1 MKRNSWTFLYVPE
14 GEGGVRT
21 FRVSKGLARA
31 LVMLV
36 GLCMVGVGVLLAN
49 YIRQEHVLHDV
60 REREEE
66 IAALRSRIAEFE
78 EMASDYEAAMDE
90 ARQLRERANL
100 IAGLGDLAGD
110 GLSAMGMGGEENP
123 GVPEDLGPAEDLNR
137 SRLRELHL
145 QLDRLLREA
154 RYERENYAQVLET
167 LREDQQL
174 RDSTPSIRP
183 VQGGYLSS
191 RFGRRID
198 PFTGRP
204 AFHRGLDFSARIG
217 TPVHAPAAG
226 RVTRAS
232 RKGSLGQLIEIDHGN
247 GVFTRYGHLDQ
258 FLVKKGDWVRRG
270 QVIGRVGT
278 TGRSTG
284 PHLHYEVVQNGKWQN
299 PWLYI
304 VRN

>member
-1 MKRNSWTFLYVPE
+1 LKRRSWTFLYVPE

-21 FRVSKGLARA
+21 YRVSKRLTRAFLA
-31 LVMLV
+31 L
-36 GLCMVGVGVLLAN
+36 VGVGALGMGGLVAN

-66 IAALRSRIAEFE
+66 ITSLRARIAEFE
-78 EMASDYEAAMDE
+78 EMASDYEEAMDQ
-90 ARQLRERANL
+90 ARQLREQANL
-100 IAGLGDLAGD
+100 IAGLGSVGD
-110 GLSAMGMGGEENP
+110 AFGGVGLGGEENP
-123 GVPEDLGPAEDLNR
+123 GAVQDLSPAEDLNR

-154 RYERENYAQVLET
+154 RYERENYAQVVET
-167 LREDQQL
+167 LREDQEL

-183 VQGGYLSS
+183 VNGGYLSS

-217 TPVHAPAAG
+217 TAVHAPAAG
-226 RVTRAS
+226 QVTRAS
-232 RKGSLGQLIEIDHGN
+232 RKGSLGQLIEVDHGN
-247 GVFTRYGHLDQ
+247 GTVTRYGHLDQ

-278 TGRSTG
+278 SGRSTG
-284 PHLHYEVVQNGKWQN
+284 PHLHYEVVQSGQWQN

>member
-1 MKRNSWTFLYVPE
+1 MKRKSWTFLYVPE

-21 FRVSKGLARA
+21 YRVSKTLTRA
-31 LVMLV
+31 LATLT
-36 GLCMVGVGVLLAN
+36 GLCVIGLGVLLAN
-49 YIRQEHVLHDV
+49 YVRQEHVLHDV
-60 REREEE
+60 HERDEE
-66 IAALRSRIAEFE
+66 IAALRTRITEFE

-90 ARQLRERANL
+90 ARQLREQANL
-100 IAGLGDLAGD
+100 IAGLGTVTDSYGGV
-110 GLSAMGMGGEENP
+110 GLGGEENP
-123 GVPEDLGPAEDLNR
+123 GPIQDVSPAEDLNR

-154 RYERENYAQVLET
+154 RSERENYAQVVET

-183 VQGGYLSS
+183 VNGGYLSS

-204 AFHRGLDFSARIG
+204 AFHRGLDFSARVG
-217 TPVHAPAAG
+217 TPVYAPAAG
-226 RVTRAS
+226 HVTRAS

-247 GVFTRYGHLDQ
+247 GLVTRYGHLDQ

-270 QVIGRVGT
+270 QLIGRVGT

-284 PHLHYEVVQNGKWQN
+284 PHLHYEVVQNGQWQN
-299 PWLYI
+299 PWLFI